1 MFCESANDSQ
11 EDLVKKIA
19 YNLNIKV
26 IKNKI
31 QVYIFGYLLEP
42 RIEIWQYILNFVGLW
57 LFNIS
62 KNTWF

>member
-42 RIEIWQYILNFVGLW
+42 RIEIWQYILNFVGL
-57 LFNIS
+57 
-62 KNTWF
+62 